1 MHEQNNRRVNPND
14 KNHNTLHRPTRPYS
28 ARPDQAAQK
37 KPARRQ
43 LDAHEH
49 MLLAS
54 KRSGSIMTISLMN
67 GESVSG
73 IVTDFDRYSFTIKD
87 GSGVE
92 VCMFKHAVATFRPVA
107 SRV

>member
-1 MHEQNNRRVNPND
+1 MHEQNNRRVNVHD
-14 KNHNTLHRPTRPYS
+14 KGHNTLHRPQRP
-28 ARPDQAAQK
+28 RPDMNK

-49 MLLAS
+49 MLLAG
-54 KRSGSIMTISLMN
+54 KRNGAIMTISLMN
-67 GESVSG
+67 GESISG

-92 VCMFKHAVATFRPVA
+92 VCMFKHAVATFRSAA

>member
-1 MHEQNNRRVNPND
+1 MHEQNNRRVNIHD
-14 KNHNTLHRPTRPYS
+14 KGPHTLHRPQRP
-28 ARPDQAAQK
+28 RQDQAAQK

-87 GSGVE
+87 GTGVE
-92 VCMFKHAVATFRPVA
+92 VCMFKHAVATFRQAAP
-107 SRV
+107 RV